1 MALAGLE
8 RYEEALTEYFQCFL
22 LEDSCSK
29 FLKMEIV
36 KVFQLIITAG
46 SGDKE
51 DPPRSPGGQ
60 VKFYGE
66 SERGSESS
74 DSEGDTEEEEEE
86 EEGNDVQ
93 RARKL
98 LDKNTKLLMTKNK
111 ELSNVLHL
119 IDAAVSRLVTAPPK
133 LGPRPLRPEQA
144 DKEDL
149 DCSLCF
155 RLVWRGQAGRRAVI
169 TMILLQD
176 VPPPHHH
183 PLWSHLLSELSGP
196 QSGPQAGVSAL

>member
-8 RYEEALTEYFQCFL
+8 RYKEALTEYFQCYL

-36 KVFQLIITAG
+36 KVLQLLITAR
-46 SGDKE
+46 SGDS
-51 DPPRSPGGQ
+51 DDSPTSPSRQ
-60 VKFYGE
+60 AKFYGE
-66 SERGSESS
+66 SEKGSDSSES
-74 DSEGDTEEEEEE
+74 EGETEEEEE
-86 EEGNDVQ
+86 EEGNDVK

-98 LDKNTKLLMTKNK
+98 LDKNTKLLSSKNK
-111 ELSNVLHL
+111 ELSTVLDM
-119 IDAAVSRLVTAPPK
+119 IDAAVTRLVTNPPK

-155 RLVWRGQAGRRAVI
+155 R
-169 TMILLQD
+169 
-176 VPPPHHH
+176 
-183 PLWSHLLSELSGP
+183 
-196 QSGPQAGVSAL
+196 

>member
-155 RLVWRGQAGRRAVI
+155 RSGEGRQGGGVI
-169 TMILLQD
+169 TLILLQD

>member
-8 RYEEALTEYFQCFL
+8 RYEEALTEYFQCYL

-36 KVFQLIITAG
+36 KVFQLLITAG
-46 SGDKE
+46 SGDSDE
-51 DPPRSPGGQ
+51 PPSSPSRQ

-66 SERGSESS
+66 AERCSESS
-74 DSEGDTEEEEEE
+74 HSDTEEEEEE
-86 EEGNDVQ
+86 EANDVK

-111 ELSNVLHL
+111 ELSGVLHM
-119 IDAAVSRLVTAPPK
+119 IDGAVSRLVTNPPK
-133 LGPRPLRPEQA
+133 LGPRPLRPDQA

-155 RLVWRGQAGRRAVI
+155 R
-169 TMILLQD
+169 
-176 VPPPHHH
+176 
-183 PLWSHLLSELSGP
+183 
-196 QSGPQAGVSAL
+196 

>member
-8 RYEEALTEYFQCFL
+8 RYEEALTEYFQCYL

-36 KVFQLIITAG
+36 KVFQLLITAG
-46 SGDKE
+46 SGDS
-51 DPPRSPGGQ
+51 DDQ

-66 SERGSESS
+66 SERSSESS
-74 DSEGDTEEEEEE
+74 HSDTEEEEEA
-86 EEGNDVQ
+86 NDVK

-111 ELSNVLHL
+111 ELSGVLHM
-119 IDAAVSRLVTAPPK
+119 IDGAVTRLVSNPPK
-133 LGPRPLRPEQA
+133 LGPRPLRSDQA

-155 RLVWRGQAGRRAVI
+155 R
-169 TMILLQD
+169 
-176 VPPPHHH
+176 
-183 PLWSHLLSELSGP
+183 
-196 QSGPQAGVSAL
+196 